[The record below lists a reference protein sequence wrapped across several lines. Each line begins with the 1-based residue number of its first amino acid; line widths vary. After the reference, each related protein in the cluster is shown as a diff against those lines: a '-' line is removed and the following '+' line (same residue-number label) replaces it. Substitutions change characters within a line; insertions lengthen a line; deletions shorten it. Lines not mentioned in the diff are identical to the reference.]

1 MKILCLL
8 LFSITFSFLSAQT
21 TSNTVIA
28 AGGNNSGNVSFT
40 IGEPVINT
48 SSTSNNIITQG
59 FHQTMFIISAIKD
72 ELDANM
78 PSFSIYPNPA
88 STYFFLEVE
97 SEPKLIF
104 DYRMTNLVGALIE
117 TGTFNSSK
125 KQFDLSQ
132 LSNTGYI
139 LLVFNEQRGYKK
151 TFKIQKAQ

>member
-8 LFSITFSFLSAQT
+8 LFIIAFSLLSAQT

-28 AGGNNSGNVSFT
+28 TGGNNSGNVSFT

-59 FHQTMFIISAIKD
+59 FHQTMFVISAIKD
-72 ELDANM
+72 ELDANL

-97 SEPKLIF
+97 NEPKLIF

-132 LSNTGYI
+132 LSNTGYF